1 MHSRSF
7 YPMVIADRTVYGVS
21 LTTYN
26 KFVNELEFLFTEDF
40 SNWQPIDDACQ
51 KYSIDLLIFSD
62 LDPAWQSLAVL
73 KTQRS
78 ALYENEHYAIFACGS
93 YTKIR

>member
-1 MHSRSF
+1 
-7 YPMVIADRTVYGVS
+7 MVIADRTIYGVS

-26 KFVNELEFLFTEDF
+26 KFVSELEFLFTKDF
-40 SNWQPIDDACQ
+40 SNWQPIDNACR

-62 LDPAWQSLAVL
+62 LDPAWHSLAVL
-73 KTQRS
+73 KAQRP
-78 ALYENEHYAIFACGS
+78 ALYENEHYSIFACGS